1 MTDYYLVSPSLSRA
15 VLGASTPPVANPTI
29 LVLVVVAEEFDDTA
43 LCPEL
48 RVPPVVAVVPDVP
61 DPPPNT
67 DSDKAA
73 EPSSPPSPPATP
85 IPRPAVWWSGC
96 PGCVGSDE
104 CVREAPNRS
113 WASVESITVSSQ
125 SHVGLRW
132 YSRYNCDNVHQSR
145 VHKTAE
151 LQTVVRRKFQN
162 ETKSVVQEFPINTI
176 WRWTIS
182 PLQASNIRETL
193 YK

>member
-85 IPRPAVWWSGC
+85 IPRPAV
-96 PGCVGSDE
+96 
-104 CVREAPNRS
+104 
-113 WASVESITVSSQ
+113 
-125 SHVGLRW
+125 
-132 YSRYNCDNVHQSR
+132 
-145 VHKTAE
+145 
-151 LQTVVRRKFQN
+151 
-162 ETKSVVQEFPINTI
+162 
-176 WRWTIS
+176 
-182 PLQASNIRETL
+182 
-193 YK
+193 